1 MRKRCQARVTNST
14 MQSDRVLCRY
24 TFTRNELNRNEDA
37 CKDIAK
43 EDAQGLLTTKSI
55 QVKQR
60 TIQKCDKDCCLGTDT
75 RIRRRALQPYSYR
88 NGRHFGLT
96 GNNYLINIPI
106 QQPLLLMLST
116 SALFTQSASLIFM
129 PHTNLILHER

>member
-1 MRKRCQARVTNST
+1 MLISVANPEPLYYNIISPPLQFAKGQYYYSYNNYPTIYLLARVLLTRRSMRKRCQAQVTNST
-14 MQSDRVLCRY
+14 MQSDGVLCRH

-75 RIRRRALQPYSYR
+75 RIRRRALQPYKR
-88 NGRHFGLT
+88 T
-96 GNNYLINIPI
+96 
-106 QQPLLLMLST
+106 
-116 SALFTQSASLIFM
+116 AS
-129 PHTNLILHER
+129 